1 MTRNSAIVKDSLK
14 NLSPF
19 IFNLSPS
26 NNYLCSVSEKTILKL
41 QLPTDPL
48 WVKNVVESN
57 IEELL
62 TDHAFCEQK
71 AASNAITL
79 IVQNPNLSDL
89 VQEMALLVQE
99 EMDHFKRVHDIILA
113 RGFVMGRERKDNYVN
128 ELRKFIIIGGGRTEQ
143 LVDRLLFSAMIE
155 ARSCERFK
163 VLSENINDA
172 ELSVFYHEL
181 MISEAGH
188 YAMFIRLA
196 KKYAD
201 GIDVDKRWKQYLEYE
216 AQVIQNYGKGE
227 TIHG

>member
-1 MTRNSAIVKDSLK
+1 
-14 NLSPF
+14 
-19 IFNLSPS
+19 
-26 NNYLCSVSEKTILKL
+26 
-41 QLPTDPL
+41 
-48 WVKNVVESN
+48 VVESN

-89 VQEMALLVQE
+89 VREMALLVQE

-113 RGFVMGRERKDNYVN
+113 RGFVLGRERKDNYVN
-128 ELRKFIIIGGGRTEQ
+128 ELRKFIVIGGGRTEQ

-163 VLSENINDA
+163 VLSENIDDA
-172 ELSVFYHEL
+172 ELSGFYHEL
-181 MISEAGH
+181 MVSEATH
-188 YAMFIRLA
+188 YATFIRLA
-196 KKYAD
+196 KKYA
-201 GIDVDKRWKQYLEYE
+201 GALDVDKRWKQYLAYE
-216 AQVIQNYGKGE
+216 AQVVQNYGKAE

>member
-1 MTRNSAIVKDSLK
+1 MLSAF
-14 NLSPF
+14 PP
-19 IFNLSPS
+19 IFA
-26 NNYLCSVSEKTILKL
+26 SVSEKTILKL

-99 EMDHFKRVHDIILA
+99 EMDHFKRVHDIIVE
-113 RGFVMGRERKDNYVN
+113 RGFVLGKERKDNYVN
-128 ELRKFIIIGGGRTEQ
+128 ELRKFIIIGGGRKAQ
-143 LVDRLLFSAMIE
+143 LIDRLLFSAMIE

-163 VLSENINDA
+163 VLSENINDSYLA
-172 ELSVFYHEL
+172 EFYHEL
-181 MISEAGH
+181 MVSEATH

-196 KKYAD
+196 RKYAVE
-201 GIDVDKRWKQYLEYE
+201 IDVEKRWAEFLAYE
-216 AQVIQNYGKGE
+216 ARVIQNYGKSE

>member
-1 MTRNSAIVKDSLK
+1 
-14 NLSPF
+14 
-19 IFNLSPS
+19 
-26 NNYLCSVSEKTILKL
+26 VSEKTILKL

-89 VQEMALLVQE
+89 VQDMTMLVME
-99 EMDHFKRVHDIILA
+99 EMDHFKRVHDIILQ
-113 RGFVMGRERKDNYVN
+113 RGFVLGRERKDNYVN
-128 ELRKFIIIGGGRTEQ
+128 ELRKFIVIGGGREAQ
-143 LVDRLLFSAMIE
+143 LIDRLLFSAMIE

-163 VLSENINDA
+163 VLSENIND
-172 ELSVFYHEL
+172 EQLSTFYHEL
-181 MISEAGH
+181 MISEATH

-196 KKYAD
+196 KKYAVD
-201 GIDVDKRWKQYLEYE
+201 IDVDARWKQYLEFE
-216 AQVIQNYGKGE
+216 AQVVKNYGKAE